1 MTQPYDDVVIEEHR
15 WIVNSGVSDICTKP
29 KSKRMHRA
37 LLQGKRFCLVM
48 FNVIFA
54 LTRLLH

>member
-29 KSKRMHRA
+29 KSKIRWCNIREKI
-37 LLQGKRFCLVM
+37 LFSYVY
-48 FNVIFA
+48 VIFA

>member
-29 KSKRMHRA
+29 KSKIRWCNIRE
-37 LLQGKRFCLVM
+37 KIM
-48 FNVIFA
+48 FSYV
-54 LTRLLH
+54 